1 MKKTSFNKDNS
12 TGRIDSEDGELGLR
26 IHQVISDYDKF
37 ESSSVQPKVLLGFC
51 SEEGVERNKGR
62 IGAKNSPELIRK
74 SLANLPL
81 HFSETDFIFDA
92 GNISC
97 DDKNLES
104 AREEQINQ
112 VDKIIQ
118 QNHFPIII
126 GGGHETAL
134 GDFLALAKSYKNI
147 GIINLDAHFDLRTPN
162 LQSTSGTPFYEMSKY
177 SEKHEMNFNYI
188 PIGIQELGNT
198 KALFNRA
205 ENLGVHFIMADEV
218 HFNLNKVLD
227 DLKTIVQPFD
237 ALYVSLDMDVF
248 DAAYAPG
255 VSATTINGLTPFQVK
270 YILKVL
276 MNSNKVKIV
285 DLVEY
290 NSLFDVDNSTAKL
303 SAQMIYEVLRC

>member
-1 MKKTSFNKDNS
+1 MQKSSFNQDNW

-37 ESSSVQPKVLLGFC
+37 ETSSVQPKVLLGFC

-62 IGAKNSPELIRK
+62 IGAKNSPDLIRK

-81 HFSETDFIFDA
+81 HFFETDFIFDA

-162 LQSTSGTPFYEMSKY
+162 PKSTSGTPFYEMAKY
-177 SEKHEMNFNYI
+177 CEEHEINFNYI

-205 ENLGVHFIMADEV
+205 ENLGVYGECEHCKGEGEV
-218 HFNLNKVLD
+218 WENTGYQYLRDNW
-227 DLKTIVQPFD
+227 VQIEPPTGDGYQLWETTSEGSPESPVFETLE
-237 ALYVSLDMDVF
+237 ALCEWCEDN
-248 DAAYAPG
+248 
-255 VSATTINGLTPFQVK
+255 ATTFSDYKATK
-270 YILKVL
+270 K
-276 MNSNKVKIV
+276 K
-285 DLVEY
+285 
-290 NSLFDVDNSTAKL
+290 
-303 SAQMIYEVLRC
+303 

>member
-1 MKKTSFNKDNS
+1 MKKTSFNQENW
-12 TGRIDSEDGELGLR
+12 TGRVDSEDGELGIR

-62 IGAKNSPELIRK
+62 IGAKNSPDLIRK

-147 GIINLDAHFDLRTPN
+147 GIINLDAHFDLRMPN
-162 LQSTSGTPFYEMSKY
+162 PQSTSGTPFYEMAKY
-177 SEKHEMNFNYI
+177 CEENKLTFNYM

-198 KALFNRA
+198 TALFARA
-205 ENLGVHFIMADEV
+205 EKLNVNFILADEI
-218 HFNLNKVLD
+218 HFNLNLTLD
-227 DLKTIVQPFD
+227 KIREYIAQFD
-237 ALYVSLDMDVF
+237 AIYVSLDMDVF
-248 DAAYAPG
+248 DVAYAPG
-255 VSATTINGLTPFQVK
+255 VSATTINGLSPFQVK

-276 MNSNKVKIV
+276 MNSNKVKLF

-290 NSLFDVDNSTAKL
+290 NPQFDVDNSTSKL
-303 SAQMIYEVLRC
+303 AAQMIYEILRR

>member
-1 MKKTSFNKDNS
+1 MKKTSFNQENW
-12 TGRIDSEDGELGLR
+12 TGRVDSEDGELGIR

-37 ESSSVQPKVLLGFC
+37 ESSSVQPKVLLGFW

-62 IGAKNSPELIRK
+62 IGAKNSPDLIRK

-147 GIINLDAHFDLRTPN
+147 GIINLDAHFDLRMPN
-162 LQSTSGTPFYEMSKY
+162 PQSTSGTPFYEMAKY
-177 SEKHEMNFNYI
+177 CE
-188 PIGIQELGNT
+188 
-198 KALFNRA
+198 
-205 ENLGVHFIMADEV
+205 ENKRSLHF
-218 HFNLNKVLD
+218 
-227 DLKTIVQPFD
+227 
-237 ALYVSLDMDVF
+237 
-248 DAAYAPG
+248 
-255 VSATTINGLTPFQVK
+255 
-270 YILKVL
+270 
-276 MNSNKVKIV
+276 
-285 DLVEY
+285 
-290 NSLFDVDNSTAKL
+290 
-303 SAQMIYEVLRC
+303 C